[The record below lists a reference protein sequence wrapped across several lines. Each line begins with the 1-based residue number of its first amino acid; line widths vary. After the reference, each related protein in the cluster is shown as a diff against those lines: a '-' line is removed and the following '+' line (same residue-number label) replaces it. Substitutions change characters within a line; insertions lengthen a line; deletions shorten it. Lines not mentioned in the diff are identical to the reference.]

1 MRKIISLRLGN
12 GSLEAGF
19 SNLVVTVYKGAE
31 LLEEIDTGGLPPN
44 QEIQTTYQRWQWLY
58 QDFIGHSSSF
68 LSDNLGEAGLDFR
81 PRVLEFS
88 NDGIERGNQEN
99 ATELPTYLLETLNK
113 WLNSPEFQP
122 IDQALRTN
130 INTEDEVVF
139 IIQTDHEIL
148 RKLPWQEW
156 DFFKKYPKAEV
167 ALSAPRFSS
176 KQKLS
181 TAAGR
186 VRILAIVGDCQNID
200 PEADLHTLRSNRQI
214 DLEILTQPSRQQICD
229 RLRDEQ
235 GWDIL
240 FYAGHS
246 KSNAQKGWISI
257 NGNTKL
263 EISELNAALQV
274 AIENGLQLAIFNS
287 CQGLGLVPQ
296 LELLGISQVIV
307 MREQVQNRVAQEF
320 LAEFIANFS
329 KGKSFYLAVRKAR
342 ERLKDIEDQYYC
354 ASWLPVVCQHWSVQ
368 PPTWEQL
375 CNPPVLS
382 PRDLLLRKGGVI
394 TFGLLIGMLV
404 IVLRSF
410 GLFQAWEF
418 KAFDWL
424 MRMRPDEG
432 VDPRLLVVEATE
444 EDINRYGYPLSD
456 GTIAETI
463 EVIKEHKPHTIGL
476 SIFRDRPIKS
486 GHQKLLNLLQNDDKL
501 VALCNVKLTKNDPNQ
516 PGISS
521 PPGLTEESLGFSNIL
536 LDKFDGVLRRNLLFM
551 SSDLENGCTTRF
563 SFGFQLA
570 SQYLSLEGIEPKTI
584 DRNRVKLGD
593 VIFERLQPNS
603 GGYQKLDNRGF
614 QILLNYRSS
623 KNAASTISLSE
634 VLENNFDPELIKGR
648 IVIVGI
654 VAPIYNPTAYSS
666 TPYSN
671 GVLKQMSGVN
681 IQAQMTSQILSAVLD
696 KRPLL
701 WTLSPTGEVFWII
714 IWSLVG
720 SGITIISLSNSLPE
734 TLRERKSFLVF
745 IYTGVGVLV
754 LYLVCFAFLQ
764 QGGWMPLVPTLASL
778 GISSVGGWVLVKN
791 WR

>member
-31 LLEEIDTGGLPPN
+31 LLEEIDIGGLPPN

-68 LSDNLGEAGLDFR
+68 LGGDIDEGGLDFR

-99 ATELPTYLLETLNK
+99 ATELPTYLLESLNQ
-113 WLNSPEFQP
+113 WLNSSEFRP

-130 INTEDEVVF
+130 INVEDEVVLV
-139 IIQTDHEIL
+139 IQTDNEIL

-156 DFFKKYPKAEV
+156 DFFKKYPQAEV

-176 KQKLS
+176 KQKS
-181 TAAGR
+181 ATTAGQ
-186 VRILAIVGDCQNID
+186 VRILAIIGDCQNIN
-200 PEADLHTLRSNRQI
+200 PEADLHTLRNNRQVE
-214 DLEILTQPSRQQICD
+214 LEIVTQPSRQQICD
-229 RLRDEQ
+229 RLRDQQ

-246 KSNAQKGWISI
+246 KSNAEKGWISI
-257 NGNTKL
+257 NENTKL

-296 LELLGISQVIV
+296 LELLGMPQVIV

-320 LAEFIANFS
+320 LGEFITNFS
-329 KGKSFYLAVRKAR
+329 KGKSFYIAIRKAR

-382 PRDLLLRKGGVI
+382 PRDLLLRRGGVI

-404 IVLRSF
+404 VVLRFF

-432 VDPRLLVVEATE
+432 VDSRLLVVEATE
-444 EDINRYGYPLSD
+444 EDINRFGYPLSD
-456 GTIAETI
+456 GILAETI
-463 EVIKEHKPHTIGL
+463 EVIKEH
-476 SIFRDRPIKS
+476 
-486 GHQKLLNLLQNDDKL
+486 
-501 VALCNVKLTKNDPNQ
+501 
-516 PGISS
+516 
-521 PPGLTEESLGFSNIL
+521 
-536 LDKFDGVLRRNLLFM
+536 
-551 SSDLENGCTTRF
+551 
-563 SFGFQLA
+563 
-570 SQYLSLEGIEPKTI
+570 
-584 DRNRVKLGD
+584 
-593 VIFERLQPNS
+593 
-603 GGYQKLDNRGF
+603 
-614 QILLNYRSS
+614 
-623 KNAASTISLSE
+623 
-634 VLENNFDPELIKGR
+634 
-648 IVIVGI
+648 
-654 VAPIYNPTAYSS
+654 
-666 TPYSN
+666 
-671 GVLKQMSGVN
+671 
-681 IQAQMTSQILSAVLD
+681 
-696 KRPLL
+696 
-701 WTLSPTGEVFWII
+701 
-714 IWSLVG
+714 
-720 SGITIISLSNSLPE
+720 
-734 TLRERKSFLVF
+734 
-745 IYTGVGVLV
+745 
-754 LYLVCFAFLQ
+754 
-764 QGGWMPLVPTLASL
+764 
-778 GISSVGGWVLVKN
+778 
-791 WR
+791 